1 MKDIKI
7 AEQCTHCN
15 SNLMLMGSVRVAD
28 GSLWAVKRCLK
39 CGNYPVQEV
48 FQLERSEVTDA
59 NKMDRAISLYTDTL
73 SITTKFN
80 DEELKEFAGL
90 IEVIGLLDKLS

>member
-1 MKDIKI
+1 MKDIDI
-7 AEQCTHCN
+7 AEKCPHC
-15 SNLMLMGSVRVAD
+15 SSSLTLMESIRVKD

-48 FQLERSEVTDA
+48 FQLEIGDVTEA

-80 DEELKEFAGL
+80 NEELKEFAGL